1 MKTQLLGLF
10 IKECH
15 HSGIPHSYASWPWR
29 WPGGVL
35 TLYLCLSLHEVWWSV
50 WKLVILWRRKS
61 IVRTVRLEIRHGVCP
76 SCPLFS
82 FYMLRYSISDSCYW
96 FSKSELW
103 AFVFCDFSGGALFFC
118 CLLQTPT
125 AWVPTLRNCYGQN
138 PLEIGI
144 HQKEPVVCL
153 LSLFL
158 QQLQKEAYSRSWR
171 ICLCL
176 EQNSRQWT

>member
-35 TLYLCLSLHEVWWSV
+35 TLYLCLSLHEICRSV

-61 IVRTVRLEIRHGVCP
+61 IVRTVRLEIRHGVWVSIPLFLEDVLNTVCP

-103 AFVFCDFSGGALFFC
+103 AFVFCDCSGALFFC

-158 QQLQKEAYSRSWR
+158 QQLQK
-171 ICLCL
+171 
-176 EQNSRQWT
+176 